1 MQSQVQYTNPSTSP
15 GYTLFAFIFSIIMD
29 SESFHLD
36 YEVDIFFRHKWVGK
50 MEINMYIYMHIY
62 SVLGNILFIS
72 YIIISFTNIS
82 VCK

>member
-1 MQSQVQYTNPSTSP
+1 MTFTKKLIPKMKQHIYNAVYPD
-15 GYTLFAFIFSIIMD
+15 IIMD

-36 YEVDIFFRHKWVGK
+36 CEVDIFFRHKWVGK
-50 MEINMYIYMHIY
+50 MEINMYIYIHIY
-62 SVLGNILFIS
+62 SVLSNILFIS